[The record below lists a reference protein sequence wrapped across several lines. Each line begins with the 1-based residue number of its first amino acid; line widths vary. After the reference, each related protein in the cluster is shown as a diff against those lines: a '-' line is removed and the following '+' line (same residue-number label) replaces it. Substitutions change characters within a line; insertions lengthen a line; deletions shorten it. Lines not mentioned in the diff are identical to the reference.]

1 MEISID
7 SIESI
12 SLVTANEYNV
22 AQINSIKN
30 KEGALRQMSKE
41 PTFALT
47 YKGTYKTLMN
57 NCGFTEDE
65 AKNIETNYHK
75 MYKVSDD
82 WVANKIKLA
91 EQQGYLDSAFGL
103 RIRTP
108 VIAKSVLGNSKTP
121 NLALA
126 ESRSVGNAVSGQS
139 YCMLTCR
146 ALNEFMERVYASEYK
161 HDIMPVNIVH
171 DAIYLMIRDNIHVVK
186 WVNDNLM
193 DCMSWQELNEIKHD
207 KVKLSAE
214 LGLFY
219 PDWSN
224 EITLPNNINR
234 KQIKEIVLKSK

>member
-1 MEISID
+1 MD
-7 SIESI
+7 
-12 SLVTANEYNV
+12 
-22 AQINSIKN
+22 
-30 KEGALRQMSKE
+30 
-41 PTFALT
+41 
-47 YKGTYKTLMN
+47 
-57 NCGFTEDE
+57 NCGFTKQE
-65 AKNIETNYHK
+65 AIQIETNYHK
-75 MYKVSDD
+75 TYKQSDE

-91 EQQGYLDSAFGL
+91 EQQDYLDSAFGL

-146 ALNEFMERVYASEYK
+146 ALNEFMERVYNSEYK

-171 DAIYLMIRDNIHVVK
+171 DAIYLMIKDNVHVVK

-193 DCMSWQELNEIKHD
+193 DCMQWQELEEIKHD
-207 KVKLSAE
+207 EVKLSAE

-219 PDWSN
+219 PDWSK
-224 EITLPNNINR
+224 EITLPNNIDRN
-234 KQIKEIVLKSK
+234 QIKKIIKNSL